1 MRVVAKSDLST
12 GNSVFASY
20 VLQSNDLV
28 RFAACTRHVAVCD
41 ASLEQPGAGVVIEGE
56 VQPPLDARPLVASLG
71 SHCLTSCVQAVCCR
85 VRLCAA

>member
-28 RFAACTRHVAVCD
+28 RFY
-41 ASLEQPGAGVVIEGE
+41 
-56 VQPPLDARPLVASLG
+56 
-71 SHCLTSCVQAVCCR
+71 CLHSPCTSCGSSLLQP
-85 VRLCAA
+85 

>member
-28 RFAACTRHVAVCD
+28 RCAACTRHVPVC
-41 ASLEQPGAGVVIEGE
+41 GAGLQ
-56 VQPPLDARPLVASLG
+56 QP
-71 SHCLTSCVQAVCCR
+71 
-85 VRLCAA
+85 